1 MRGRIFKRTKE
12 AKHWTMVVDVGVD
25 PKTGKRKQL
34 CRTVGSTKKA
44 AEKELAAIIGMVES
58 GKGVKP
64 VKLTLGQYLNQW
76 LDEYAK
82 VNTGPRTY
90 QRYREIVRDNLV
102 PNLGA
107 IPLMELKPHHIQ
119 SYYTKALD
127 SGRKDG
133 KGGLSARTVTH
144 YHRLLFEALK
154 YAVKHE
160 MIFRNVAE
168 AVTPPKSKSKK
179 VTVIDGQSVN
189 KLLEAVKDTVYY
201 PIFYTA
207 VYTGMRRSEL
217 LGLRWRNVDLDF
229 ATIAVTETLHRLNN
243 GSYFYGEPK
252 SKRGKR
258 SIAISPSFALLLR
271 NHKAHQETARLVL
284 GGHLSDS
291 DLVFSMPDG
300 SPISPHAVT
309 WAFVNIRNKL
319 GFAGLRF
326 HDLRHCHA
334 SLLLKQ
340 GVHPKVVSERLGHST
355 VGITLDTYSH
365 VLPGLQEAAAAGFEE
380 MLKKAA
386 PEKSCEHSVSI
397 SRHKAFERV

>member
-1 MRGRIFKRTKE
+1 MRGWIFKRKPE
-12 AKHWTMVVDVGVD
+12 DKKWTIVVDIGID
-25 PKTGKRKQL
+25 SKTGKRKQL
-34 CRTVGSTKKA
+34 YRTVGTMKR
-44 AEKELAAIIGMVES
+44 AEKQLAAIIGMVES
-58 GKGVKP
+58 GKEVRP
-64 VKLTLGQYLNQW
+64 VRLTLGQYLSQW

-82 VNTGPRTY
+82 VNTSPRTY
-90 QRYREIVRDNLV
+90 QRYLEIVHDNLV
-102 PNLGA
+102 PSLGS
-107 IPLMELKPHHIQ
+107 IPLMELKPHHVQ
-119 SYYTKALD
+119 SYYTKALV

-133 KGGLSARTVTH
+133 KGGLSAKTVTH

-168 AVTPPKSKSKK
+168 AVTPPKAKGKK

-189 KLLEAVKDTVYY
+189 KLLEAVKDTIYY

-217 LGLRWRNVDLDF
+217 LGLRWENVDLDF
-229 ATIAVTETLHRLNN
+229 LTIAVTETLHRLND

-258 SIAISPSFALLLR
+258 SIAISPSLALLLR
-271 NHKAHQETARLVL
+271 DHKARQGDARLLL
-284 GGHLSDS
+284 GGQLTES

-300 SPISPHAVT
+300 SPISPHNVT

-326 HDLRHCHA
+326 HDLRHTHA
-334 SLLLKQ
+334 TLLLKQ

-386 PEKSCEHSVSI
+386 PEKSREHSVSI
-397 SRHKAFERV
+397 TRHKTLETV